1 MSERFEEALGRLRA
15 GTGGAQD
22 PQEVAD
28 VIVAAV
34 RDRQPK
40 LRYLVGRDA
49 TMIVTAYKAMDFE
62 QYEQAMR
69 QSMGWTD

>member
-1 MSERFEEALGRLRA
+1 
-15 GTGGAQD
+15 
-22 PQEVAD
+22 
-28 VIVAAV
+28 VIVGAV
-34 RDRQPK
+34 RDPQPK
-40 LRYLVGRDA
+40 LRYLVGRDG